1 MDRDRDRDRDRER
14 ERERE
19 RLERPSRPLER
30 MDIAGT
36 NGRGSVAS
44 RSSKD
49 HTRGKNGFFGQ
60 LFFLRT
66 VKESGTIRNFDLLWL
81 NKRMNDSAIV
91 RVNVFETPAG

>member
-49 HTRGKNGFFGQ
+49 HTRGKNSVTNLLGQ
-60 LFFLRT
+60 LFFLRA
-66 VKESGTIRNFDLLWL
+66 VKESGTIRNFD
-81 NKRMNDSAIV
+81 AYY
-91 RVNVFETPAG
+91 G

>member
-49 HTRGKNGFFGQ
+49 HTRGKNSLDGSFDSSFSYGQ
-60 LFFLRT
+60 H
-66 VKESGTIRNFDLLWL
+66 KS
-81 NKRMNDSAIV
+81 
-91 RVNVFETPAG
+91 